1 MTSFS
6 AYSHL
11 FSRHHWPRLVTSATG
26 FRLIAGD
33 IPTLELERRAAE
45 LVGAVKA
52 KADTAEG
59 NAKVELLTILSK
71 AKEYLHGVRESA
83 SRSAKFASQQRMVD
97 FDTKRQAK
105 TELWNPL
112 TD

>member
-1 MTSFS
+1 M
-6 AYSHL
+6 
-11 FSRHHWPRLVTSATG
+11 TSATG

-33 IPTLELERRAAE
+33 ITTLEVERRAAV

-52 KADTAEG
+52 KANTAEG
-59 NAKVELLTILSK
+59 NAKVELLTIL
-71 AKEYLHGVRESA
+71 KEYLHGVRESA

-112 TD
+112 TDWTTTGLATHNTRRKRLC